1 MQIKQT
7 QITEEVLNEWRNA
20 VLNSVNGYHDA
31 VLRFKE
37 NHEEEYKLITSMY
50 RKRCVLTDCLK
61 VMTDMNEKIYWF
73 TLTFNN
79 DKDTNK
85 IETKRK
91 DATRFL
97 NRLSIC
103 YVIVEEYGED
113 NGRYHIH
120 GFLCFKYGFG
130 FIDFCEWHSRQK
142 IEELTPSKI
151 KKKIKY
157 LTKYATKSVPRIRK
171 SKTMSKLYQFYA
183 TKKTFRRCFES
194 LYSEDFNKLVA
205 SVVNHF

>member
-1 MQIKQT
+1 MDYNVKLDT
-7 QITEEVLNEWRNA
+7 QILSEWRNA
-20 VLNSVNGYHDA
+20 IINSQFGDRNSVKEFQKRYPDA
-31 VLRFKE
+31 F
-37 NHEEEYKLITSMY
+37 KLISSMY
-50 RKRCVLTDCLK
+50 RKRCVLNDCLQ

-79 DKDTNK
+79 DKDINK
-85 IETKRK
+85 VESKRK
-91 DATRFL
+91 EATRFL
-97 NRLSIC
+97 NEISIV

-120 GFLCFKYGFG
+120 GFLCFKYGYG

-142 IEELTPSKI
+142 IEELTPSLI

-183 TKKTFRRCFES
+183 KHKVFKRCFSS
-194 LYSEDFNKLVA
+194 LYEEDFNKLVA
-205 SVVNHF
+205 SVVNPF